1 MTVTA
6 FDPVKGRGSELA
18 RFTLGEDKTLGADHL
33 LICDLSPD
41 ASRLA
46 LAHSP
51 AGPIEVHSLRGQKML
66 TISTAGFA
74 PLRHIAW
81 AADGKALF
89 VSTHKQ
95 DTGELLHLD
104 MQGKANVIWKCAGP
118 NWCMANPSPDGRRI
132 AIFETKRNANVFIME
147 NF

>member
-1 MTVTA
+1 MIVTS

-41 ASRLA
+41 GSRLA
-46 LAHSP
+46 LARNP
-51 AGPIEVHSLRGQKML
+51 AGPIEVHSLEGRQVL
-66 TISTAGFA
+66 TISTTGFA

-81 AADGKALF
+81 AADGKGLF

-95 DTGELLHLD
+95 DAGELLHLD
-104 MQGKANVIWKCAGP
+104 LDGNAKVIWKCAGP
-118 NWCMANPSPDGRRI
+118 NFCTATPSPDGRHL
-132 AIFETKRNANVFIME
+132 AIYETKRNANMFMME